1 MELSHPAR
9 LPAPPVDIGDVVV
22 DRPPD
27 VPRLVPADPMSR
39 LLPVVM
45 LVAAGGMAALYF
57 TSGLGSR
64 GPTMLLFPVMMAVSV
79 LGSVVYGMRGT
90 RRTAELNS
98 DRRDYLCY
106 LAAVDDAVTRTAD
119 AQHHSSWWSH
129 PDPSALW
136 TLVGGERMG
145 ERRPG
150 DADFCHVRVGL
161 GVCRPAAVL
170 IAPDVAPAG
179 SADPVTVDAVQRLV
193 EARSGVA
200 EVPVTV
206 GLRGHRIVTVEGEA
220 AAARALVRAMVCQLT
235 VLHDPDEV
243 SVVSVVDAATARHW
257 EWMKWLPH
265 HQHLRDS
272 DDAGSARLA
281 YLDRL
286 DTLPSVDAEHVVIV
300 VDGGEMTADLPA
312 TGVSMLV
319 VAAQTGGPV
328 TVRLDGAGV
337 DTLVAPDAMPMA
349 AALTC
354 ARRLASHTGGAH
366 RRSDDA
372 PGWPDLVGIGDPCRI
387 DPARTWQGRTVGRH
401 LRVPIGR
408 GDDGEPV
415 ELDLKEAAHGGMGP
429 HGLCVGATGSGKSE
443 LLRTLALGLVATHSP
458 DVLNLALIDFKGG
471 ATFLGFER
479 LRHVAAVITNLAD
492 EAHLVSRM
500 RDALSGEMNRR
511 QEILRTAG
519 NLANVTVYEEARAA
533 GAPLAPLPVLL
544 IIVDEFSEL
553 LARQPDLAEMFVAIG
568 RVGRSLGMHLL
579 LASQRL
585 DEGRLRG
592 LETHLSY
599 RICLKTFSAAE
610 SRAVLGTADGY
621 DLPNTPGMA
630 LLKTADGDL
639 IRFRSSYVSAPVVA
653 QVREIGE
660 STSIPTVFTAAPVG
674 MRRDDEDKP
683 HAETSG
689 ASVLDVVL
697 NGLSDA
703 GTSAHQV
710 WSPPL
715 SASPTL
721 DHVFACGGRLAPLNV
736 PIGLVDR
743 PFDQRSDQ
751 LIVDLGGAGGNVA
764 VVGGP
769 RAGKSTALRS
779 LVLALA
785 ATHSPEAVQIYGL
798 DFGGGTLA
806 ATRALPHVGAV
817 AGRFESDLARRIV
830 TQLESMVWQRE
841 SRLRRDGAHA
851 MFDGGFADAY
861 GHVFLVIDGWAAARA
876 ELEGLEESVTALAGQ
891 GLAVGVHIVVA
902 SSRWADL
909 RPALKDRIATR
920 IELRLGD
927 PAESEMDRGRAR
939 GLLDRPPGRGVT
951 REGLELVIALPR
963 LDGVPTVVDLDDAL
977 HTAAHQLRTRHG
989 DLMAPPVHL
998 LPATVGLDTV
1008 TAHTGAATSTRIPIG
1023 VGDDDLQPLAVEFD
1037 RQPHLIVLGESECGK
1052 TATLRTL
1059 CRAVTGG
1066 LDATA
1071 AQLMVIDPRRTL
1083 LGVVETD
1090 HLLGYAVSAAG
1101 AQPHLAELSARL
1113 RARLPGAGV
1122 TQRQLRERSWWTGP
1136 EAWVIVD
1143 DYDLIAESADG
1154 NPLLGILDLLPHAG
1168 DLGLHVVVARRS
1180 GGAARAMYD
1189 PVLARLRDLGCM
1201 GLMMSARADEGPLF
1215 GSLRPT
1221 VQPPGRGTLIRRGLG
1236 DQLVQIAW
1244 TDAPS

>member
-1 MELSHPAR
+1 MELSHAAR

-27 VPRLVPADPMSR
+27 VPRLVPADPISR

-45 LVAAGGMAALYF
+45 LIAAGGMAALYF
-57 TSGLGSR
+57 TSGVGSR
-64 GPTMLLFPVMMAVSV
+64 GPMMLLFPVMMAVSV
-79 LGSVVYGMRGT
+79 LGSVAYGMRGT
-90 RRTAELNS
+90 RRTGELNS

-119 AQHHSSWWSH
+119 AQHHSLWWSH

-150 DADFCHVRVGL
+150 DGDFCHVRVGL
-161 GVCRPAAVL
+161 GVCRPAAAL

-193 EARSGVA
+193 DARSGVA
-200 EVPVTV
+200 PVPVTV
-206 GLRGHRIVTVEGEA
+206 DLRGHRFVTVEGEPA
-220 AAARALVRAMVCQLT
+220 ATRALMRAMVCQLT

-243 SVVSVVDAATARHW
+243 SVVSVVDAAAARHW

-265 HQHLRDS
+265 HQHRREA
-272 DDAGSARLA
+272 DDAGSARLT
-281 YLDRL
+281 YDGRL
-286 DTLPSVDAEHVVIV
+286 DALPSVAAENVVIV
-300 VDGGEMTADLPA
+300 VDGGEVPADLPA
-312 TGVSMLV
+312 TGVSVLV
-319 VAAQTGGPV
+319 VGTRPGGPV
-328 TVRLDGAGV
+328 AVLLDGTGV
-337 DTLVAPDAMPMA
+337 DTLAVPDAMPMA

-354 ARRLASHTGGAH
+354 ARRLASRTGSGH

-387 DPARTWQGRTVGRH
+387 DPARTWQGRTAGRH

-639 IRFRSSYVSAPVVA
+639 IRFRSSYVSAPVVGA
-653 QVREIGE
+653 QVRDTGE
-660 STSIPTVFTAAPVG
+660 STFIPTLFTAAQVG
-674 MRRDDEDKP
+674 VRRDGAHKP
-683 HAETSG
+683 HAEASG
-689 ASVLDVVL
+689 ASVLAVVL

-703 GTSAHQV
+703 GTPAHQV

-715 SASPTL
+715 TASPSL
-721 DHVFACGGRLAPLNV
+721 DQVLARGGRLAPLNV

-751 LIVDLGGAGGNVA
+751 LIVDLAGAGGNVA

-830 TQLESMVWQRE
+830 AQLESMVWQRE
-841 SRLRRDGAHA
+841 SRLRR
-851 MFDGGFADAY
+851 GFADAY
-861 GHVFLVIDGWAAARA
+861 SHVFLVIDGWATARA
-876 ELEGLEESVTALAGQ
+876 ELDGLEESVTALAGQ

-963 LDGVPTVVDLDDAL
+963 LDGVPTVMDLDDAL
-977 HTAAHQLRTRHG
+977 HSAAHQLRTRHG

-998 LPATVGLDTV
+998 LPATVDLDTV
-1008 TAHTGAATSTRIPIG
+1008 TARSGAATSTRIPIG

-1059 CRAVTGG
+1059 CRAITGG
-1066 LDATA
+1066 LDAAA
-1071 AQLMVIDPRRTL
+1071 AQLMIIDPRRTL

-1101 AQPHLAELSARL
+1101 AQPHVAELSARL

-1168 DLGLHVVVARRS
+1168 DLGLHMVVARRS

-1244 TDAPS
+1244 TAAPL